1 MSLQQSPRNEG
12 SSPSVLGIL
21 FSPGEE
27 FERIREKPR
36 FGVALVTILVLSIV
50 CQVFVGIALVENP
63 AYQEQYALEEAGMSS
78 EIVVVG
84 VVIAMMIAG
93 LFLIPITLLL
103 RSLFHWLFI
112 LLFRGEATFKQVF
125 SLNTHLFILPVLSLF
140 VYMIFLWATGGGG
153 AEPELYPTSLAA
165 FVPGEGFVG
174 GLLSGIEI
182 FAIWELILTAG
193 GLAVIGGLSKGK
205 GWTIALII
213 FVATLLITSGFEA
226 VLDAADTMTP

>member
-1 MSLQQSPRNEG
+1 MFLQQSPRNERT
-12 SSPSVLGIL
+12 SPSLLGIL

-50 CQVFVGIALVENP
+50 FQAFVGFALVENP
-63 AYQEQYALEEAGMSS
+63 VYQEQSGVEETGISS

-84 VVIAMMIAG
+84 IVIGMMIAG
-93 LFLIPITLLL
+93 LFVTPIILLL

-112 LLFRGEATFKQVF
+112 LLFRGEAAFKQVF

-174 GLLSGIEI
+174 GLLSGVEI

-205 GWTIALII
+205 GWVIALII
-213 FVATLLITSGFEA
+213 FVAALFITSGFEA
-226 VLDAADTMTP
+226 VMDAADTMIP